1 MRLTRDTKAV
11 TLPCHFIM
19 EHQHKAV
26 NSNLTLH
33 QVWLL
38 TYSGTALCHFTCVSH
53 TEICNS
59 MFGNCYY
66 RSSTEGKYSVIRMLS
81 NCNLLCPCPHRVG
94 HNALMVFVCLSVCL
108 SHADPKSRMEGLRKL
123 KIGRREAMT
132 WVTRNSHFQIE
143 RSKVKVIRSEVKT
156 PVSQQG
162 PQLLAPPDD

>member
-1 MRLTRDTKAV
+1 
-11 TLPCHFIM
+11 
-19 EHQHKAV
+19 
-26 NSNLTLH
+26 
-33 QVWLL
+33 
-38 TYSGTALCHFTCVSH
+38 
-53 TEICNS
+53 
-59 MFGNCYY
+59 
-66 RSSTEGKYSVIRMLS
+66 
-81 NCNLLCPCPHRVG
+81 
-94 HNALMVFVCLSVCL
+94 MVFVCLSVCL